1 MHSMV
6 CPGVLYAVTEYLFDL
21 EGNTNTPSGRPARRQ
36 IKQNKKK
43 MKTEET
49 EKIYTHENCPY
60 LGMKITLPN
69 RI

>member
-6 CPGVLYAVTEYLFDL
+6 CPGILYAVTEYLFGL

-43 MKTEET
+43 MSGLQLATTEET
-49 EKIYTHENCPY
+49 EKKYIYI
-60 LGMKITLPN
+60 LMKTAHA
-69 RI
+69 